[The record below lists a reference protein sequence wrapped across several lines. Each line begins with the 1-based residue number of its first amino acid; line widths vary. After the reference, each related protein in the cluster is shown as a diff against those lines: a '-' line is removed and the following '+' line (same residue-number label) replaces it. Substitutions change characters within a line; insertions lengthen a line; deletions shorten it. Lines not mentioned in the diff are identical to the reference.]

1 MLVFGVFSNIKT
13 VPLKGGKYAEV
24 NMLVFGVFSNM
35 RTLPLKP
42 RICVEVWEDSNR
54 LKICHFDNF
63 VNLYITYTHD

>member
-42 RICVEVWEDSNR
+42 RICVEV
-54 LKICHFDNF
+54 
-63 VNLYITYTHD
+63 